1 MANINGVNGN
11 SRVNSTQ
18 RKQNSF
24 QQKTNRANFNQL
36 FQQQLDNENKEV
48 KISAHAEKRMQQRNI
63 TLSDADMQK
72 ISESMDKAS
81 AKGANDAL
89 MIYDDLLMIASV
101 QNRTIITTFTKDQSE
116 SEIITN
122 VDSAIFVK

>member
-36 FQQQLDNENKEV
+36 FQQQLDNQNKEV